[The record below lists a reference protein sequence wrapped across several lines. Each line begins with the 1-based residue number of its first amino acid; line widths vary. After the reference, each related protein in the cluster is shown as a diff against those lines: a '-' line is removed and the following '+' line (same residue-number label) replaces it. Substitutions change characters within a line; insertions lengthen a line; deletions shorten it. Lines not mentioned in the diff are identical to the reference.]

1 MDSTL
6 IPERRL
12 YVARWTIAGALF
24 GAFFPLIAWRVA
36 IADAGVMTFG
46 ELHAL
51 NPTMWIVDLAPT
63 VLGIAG
69 AAIGVLFARLS
80 DSKLRTEAVAREIA
94 QRWTSEL
101 HSANLELAE
110 SLEARRSF
118 YAAVTHE
125 LRSPLTA
132 IVGYTDLA
140 EDLVPQPPELTGYL
154 AEIYGAATA
163 MIGMVNDLLDAA
175 KLETSGI
182 AIEMAPVACDEAIHE
197 VVQRMTPL
205 AQQKDLRLSA
215 YAPDRIECWA
225 DPVRLGQVLTN
236 LIANAIKFS
245 KSGVI
250 EVHAAEMNGVPTVEV
265 RDRGVGMSPEH
276 LETIFDAYDSGPNGS
291 GRRDSSGLGLAI
303 SRSLV
308 EAMDG
313 TISARSDGPGHGS
326 TFVITLQSPDGQVDA
341 SRRAKLAV

>member
-1 MDSTL
+1 MDSDLT
-6 IPERRL
+6 PERRL

-36 IADAGVMTFG
+36 SADAGAMTLG

-51 NPTMWIVDLAPT
+51 NPTMWVVDLAPT

-69 AAIGVLFARLS
+69 AVIGILFTRLS

-94 QRWTSEL
+94 QRWTAEL

-110 SLEARRSF
+110 SLEARRAF

-132 IVGYTDLA
+132 IVGYTGLADDLA
-140 EDLVPQPPELTGYL
+140 PQPPELTAYL

-182 AIEMAPVACDEAIHE
+182 AIEMTPVSCDEAIHE

-205 AQQKDLRLSA
+205 AQQKGLTLSA
-215 YAPDRIECWA
+215 DAPGRLECWA

-245 KSGVI
+245 TSGVI
-250 EVHAAEMNGVPTVEV
+250 EVRAAERNGVPTVEV
-265 RDRGVGMSPEH
+265 RDQGVGMDSEH
-276 LETIFDAYDSGPNGS
+276 LESIFGAYDSGPNGS

-313 TISARSDGPGHGS
+313 TISAGSDGPGHGS
-326 TFVITLQSPDGQVDA
+326 TFVVTLQSPNGQVDA

>member
-1 MDSTL
+1 MESKLT
-6 IPERRL
+6 PERRL

-36 IADAGVMTFG
+36 IADAGAMTFG

-51 NPTMWIVDLAPT
+51 NPTMWIVDLAPS

-69 AAIGVLFARLS
+69 AAIGLLFTRLS
-80 DSKLRTEAVAREIA
+80 DSKLRTEAIAREIA

-110 SLEARRSF
+110 SLESRRAF

-140 EDLVPQPPELTGYL
+140 DDLAPQPPEMTEYL

-182 AIEMAPVACDEAIHE
+182 AIEMKPIACDEAIHE

-205 AQQKDLRLSA
+205 AHQKGLKLSV
-215 YAPDRIECWA
+215 YAPERLACWA

-245 KSGVI
+245 TSGV
-250 EVHAAEMNGVPTVEV
+250 VSLQAAEVNGVPTVQV
-265 RDRGVGMSPEH
+265 RDQGVGMGPEH
-276 LETIFDAYDSGPNGS
+276 LETIFGAYDSGPNGS

-313 TISARSDGPGHGS
+313 TISAHSDGPGLGS
-326 TFVITLQSPDGQVDA
+326 TFVVTLQSPNGQVDA
-341 SRRAKLAV
+341 IRRAQLAV